1 MQRLMDRDLL
11 AALVLFG
18 IGAIALANAGSDP
31 MNWAFPLLA
40 AYFIM
45 FAAALLVAR
54 AVWAAVVQRAPDILS
69 IGADDRTVWFDVAT
83 FLLIAL
89 VYLLVLY
96 ALGFW
101 LASFLMLSVASVRLT
116 LNRTPRTIG
125 IAVGASLATC
135 VVAWI
140 VFQHVFYVPVP
151 EADWWPLAG

>member
-18 IGAIALANAGSDP
+18 IGAVALANAGADP

-54 AVWAAVVQRAPDILS
+54 VVFAAVAKRAPDIIRIS
-69 IGADDRTVWFDVAT
+69 ADDRIVWLDVFT

-89 VYLLVLY
+89 CYLLVLY
-96 ALGFW
+96 GLGFW
-101 LASFLMLSVASVRLT
+101 LASFLMLAVASTWLT

-135 VVAWI
+135 VVAYI

-151 EADWWPLAG
+151 ESTWWPLAG

>member
-18 IGAIALANAGSDP
+18 IGAVALANAGADP

-54 AVWAAVVQRAPDILS
+54 VVFAAVAKRAPDIIRIS
-69 IGADDRTVWFDVAT
+69 ADDRIVWLDVFT

-89 VYLLVLY
+89 CYLLVLY
-96 ALGFW
+96 GLGFW
-101 LASFLMLSVASVRLT
+101 LASFLMLAVASTWLT

-135 VVAWI
+135 AVAYI

-151 EADWWPLAG
+151 ESTWWPLAG